1 MRHICILT
9 RKQSISRQ
17 SAMRTMRNLNAKCQT
32 KTIQI
37 QINETKVIIIL
48 LAFISFCFLCQLK
61 IPLSSGYF
69 YKIFFPKKC
78 LQPQPVWLS
87 CQNVGLCTEGSQVR
101 STAPAGARV
110 GGNHSAFL
118 SLSPLSLFYSLQK
131 SIEKIPS
138 SEDKKKCLQKCFLNE
153 WLYLKSYLTS

>member
-1 MRHICILT
+1 MRYICILT
-9 RKQSISRQ
+9 RTQSISRQ

-32 KTIQI
+32 ETIQI

-48 LAFISFCFLCQLK
+48 PAFISFCFLHQLK

-118 SLSPLSLFYSLQK
+118 SLSLSPLSSTLFRNQ
-131 SIEKIPS
+131 
-138 SEDKKKCLQKCFLNE
+138 KKKYPQVRIKKNVYKNVF
-153 WLYLKSYLTS
+153 